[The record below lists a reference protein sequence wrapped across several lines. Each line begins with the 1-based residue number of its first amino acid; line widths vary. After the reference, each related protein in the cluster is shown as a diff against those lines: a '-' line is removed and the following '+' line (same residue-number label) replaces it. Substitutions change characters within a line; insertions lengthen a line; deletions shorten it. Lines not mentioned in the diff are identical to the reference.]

1 MNTISSN
8 EKNDKAGNSLINAV
22 ICPKDA
28 ESLKP
33 GTVPAEETWNGQGW
47 PMGMINSPTIQRQG
61 DYSHFYGQL
70 IAKVAACLK
79 DRNILLDASCV
90 MRELLA

>member
-47 PMGMINSPTIQRQG
+47 PMGMIDLNEDICKNLPLHQKWK
-61 DYSHFYGQL
+61 SHFS
-70 IAKVAACLK
+70 CLYSTK
-79 DRNILLDASCV
+79 IITC
-90 MRELLA
+90 